1 MSDLI
6 LYVYAESP
14 VHAGAGTGIGAID
27 LPIQREQIT
36 QYPMIQGG
44 GVKGALRSHVDE
56 DRWGS
61 EKSVVFGPET
71 TPGQPPANAGCITV
85 GDARL
90 LLFPIRSLKG
100 VFVWTTSRS
109 VLARFLRDCH
119 PGNNVPALPDEPAKD
134 HAYATNAV
142 CEDGKVVLED
152 FMYLQSNPNPNLA
165 AQWGEWLRNNALP
178 SGDVYDTFYR
188 PSLKQKL
195 VILPDDDFR
204 DFVRYSTQVITRI
217 ALDDGMKTVSDGP
230 FTIELLPAE
239 SLLYVPMGVQKP
251 RAEHPTLKTRDSVKT
266 WLTSQAFGQQIT
278 QPHIQIGGDETTGY
292 GQVTLHWGN

>member
-1 MSDLI
+1 
-6 LYVYAESP
+6 
-14 VHAGAGTGIGAID
+14 
-27 LPIQREQIT
+27 
-36 QYPMIQGG
+36 MIQGG
-44 GVKGALRSHVDE
+44 GIKGALRSHVAPNMSSQKDE
-56 DRWGS
+56 
-61 EKSVVFGPET
+61 VFGPET
-71 TPGQPPANAGCITV
+71 TPGQPPANAGCVTF

-100 VFVWTTSRS
+100 VFVWATSRS

-119 PGNNVPALPDEPAKD
+119 PGNDVPALPDEPPAD
-134 HAYATNAV
+134 HAYATDAV

-152 FMYLQSNPNPNLA
+152 FMYSQSNPNPNPA
-165 AQWGEWLRNNALP
+165 EDWGKWFMNNALP
-178 SGDVYDTFYR
+178 SGGVYDCFYK
-188 PSLKQKL
+188 PALSQKL

-217 ALDDGMKTVSDGP
+217 ALDDGTKTVSDGP

-251 RAEHPTLKTRDSVKT
+251 RAQNPGLTSKDQVKQ
-266 WLTSQAFGQQIT
+266 WLTTQAFGQQIT

-292 GQVTLHWGN
+292 GQVTLRWGN